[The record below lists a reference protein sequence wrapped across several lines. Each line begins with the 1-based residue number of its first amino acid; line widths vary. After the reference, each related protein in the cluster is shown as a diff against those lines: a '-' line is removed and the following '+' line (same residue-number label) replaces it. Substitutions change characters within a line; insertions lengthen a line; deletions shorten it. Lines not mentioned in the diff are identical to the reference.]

1 MKIKD
6 LCASERPR
14 EKMLSR
20 GAESLGNGE
29 LLAVLIRSGDGT
41 DSALDLASKLLNSFD
56 GKLTRLFNASPDTL
70 CAQKGI
76 GPGKACCIVAA
87 AELGRRFLSE
97 QAQDGIT
104 LISARMVYDLLI
116 PRLKGLKHEECWVL
130 LLDEGH
136 RLIHKQML
144 SLGGS
149 KSTVIDIRLLM
160 ALALE
165 KKASGLILAHNHP
178 SGNPEP
184 STADVKQT
192 EALHNAASAC
202 GIMLLDHVIIC
213 DNSFFSFADGREYRA

>member
-14 EKMLSR
+14 EKMLSQ
-20 GAESLGNGE
+20 GVESLSNGE
-29 LLAVLIRSGDGT
+29 LLAVLIRNGHGSS
-41 DSALDLASKLLNSFD
+41 SALDLASMLLNSFD
-56 GKLTRLFNASPDTL
+56 GKLTPLFNASADTL
-70 CAQKGI
+70 CALKGL
-76 GPGKACCIVAA
+76 GPGKACCILAA
-87 AELGRRFLSE
+87 AELGKRFISE
-97 QAQDGIT
+97 RAQEGMA
-104 LISARMVYDLLI
+104 LVSARMVYDLLI

-130 LLDEGH
+130 LLDEGQ

-144 SLGGS
+144 RLGGS
-149 KSTVIDIRLLM
+149 RATVIDIRLLM
-160 ALALE
+160 SLALE
-165 KKASGLILAHNHP
+165 KKASGLLLAHNHP

-213 DNSFFSFADGREYRA
+213 DNSFYSFADERKYRT

>member
-20 GAESLGNGE
+20 GADSLGNGE
-29 LLAVLIRSGDGT
+29 LLAVLIRSGDGA

-97 QAQDGIT
+97 QSQDGIT

-184 STADVKQT
+184 SGADAKQT
-192 EALHNAASAC
+192 EALHKAASAC
-202 GIMLLDHVIIC
+202 GLFFLDHVVIC

>member
-29 LLAVLIRSGDGT
+29 LLAVLIRSGDGA

-165 KKASGLILAHNHP
+165 KKASGLLLAHNHP

-213 DNSFFSFADGREYRA
+213 DNSFYSFADERKYRT